1 MGTDNRCTLERV
13 IPVLISTKVQGIN
26 SVISNDLVSESG
38 GIFKMVSTKGQ
49 LGAGQWGGAK
59 INPPI
64 LTSTKL

>member
-49 LGAGQWGGAK
+49 GNGEGQK
-59 INPPI
+59 
-64 LTSTKL
+64 STHLF